1 MSNLSQNDHI
11 QDTWN
16 SEEESLLNLKDIFK
30 VYFRYWPVVLISI
43 AVGVFLARTYLRY
56 AIPEFQTSMELLLKD
71 NKNSGQLAESAILG
85 DLGFNTG
92 ARNIENE
99 ISLLTSKSLMEVV
112 VQELGLEVDYYSKGR
127 IKNSLLYEVNPF
139 IVTNVKWKDSTER
152 LQNFVFQIKKI
163 SANKWELLNGDE
175 KLNVHW
181 GEPIDLKKVQFS
193 VEPNQLS
200 QKTIN
205 GELYEV
211 DIATPEARAIQ
222 MTKNLEVTLS
232 KKTSTVLRLAYKGLH
247 PKRAADIL
255 NKLVKEYDEM
265 QAEDKNRIYVNTV
278 KFLDERLFLIANDLS
293 LIEQQVQQLKSES
306 GGIDLSLNAT
316 SLLSDLSRNTEKLQE
331 IDVQLEVLAGI
342 KKILSNSQTR
352 FEFIPSSGSITN
364 LALTGLITN
373 FNQLLLQWERAKLIQ
388 GPNHPDVLLYQ
399 DQLVSTRTTI
409 LDNLQAI
416 QKELEVGKKSIASS
430 ENRLNGKLRSLPVQE
445 RRMLEVQRQQEI
457 KNAIYL
463 KLLEKREESAISA
476 NVSVS
481 DNKVIDRAEKAI
493 QVKPKNVQIWGL
505 GLFGGAALPILAI
518 MLLHLLNNK
527 VQHEEDVKKK
537 TKTPLLG
544 SITFSPG
551 GQVFGKGKNRS
562 AAAEMFR
569 VLRANLQYVGEGVHN
584 KVIAVTSSVS
594 GEGKS
599 FVVTNLGITLSL
611 GNKKVALLEFDMRK
625 PKLAK
630 YLNHIPQ
637 GKQGLSAYLSNPQ
650 LQVEDI
656 LHPHSNYANLFY
668 IPCGPIPPNPSELIL
683 GERMNLLMD
692 RLKDEFDYIL
702 VDTPP
707 IGLVGDALL
716 FAKYIDVSLYVVRAG
731 VSLKENMQILDGIY
745 QQQKM
750 PRLYAI
756 LNGVKANSIYGKK
769 YGYGYG
775 YGYGYYQEDNTE
787 GFFKKKFNQLTGRS

>member
-1 MSNLSQNDHI
+1 MSNFSQNDTL
-11 QDTWN
+11 QDNWS
-16 SEEESLLNLKDIFK
+16 SEDDSLFNIKDVFK
-30 VYFRYWPVVLISI
+30 VYLRFWPLVLISI
-43 AVGVFLARTYLRY
+43 ALGLFIARTYLRY
-56 AIPEFQTSMELLLKD
+56 AVPEFQTSMELLLKD

-92 ARNIENE
+92 GRNVDNE

-112 VQELGLEVDYYSKGR
+112 VRELNLEVDYYSKGR
-127 IKNSLLYEVNPF
+127 IRKNLLYEINPF
-139 IVTNVKWKDSTER
+139 FIKNIKWRDSTER
-152 LQNFVFQIKKI
+152 IQSIAIELKK
-163 SANKWELLNGDE
+163 LNGDVWLIE
-175 KLNVHW
+175 KGKKTYQVKWNEWV
-181 GEPIDLKKVQFS
+181 DLGNIQF
-193 VEPNQLS
+193 VIEPNIREE
-200 QKTIN
+200 KIN
-205 GELYEV
+205 EGDEFNVY
-211 DIATPEARAIQ
+211 IATPAAKAAS
-222 MTKNLEVTLS
+222 MVGNLDISLS
-232 KKTSTVLRLAYKGLH
+232 KKASTVLKLTYRGLH

-255 NKLVKEYDEM
+255 NNLVQEYDEM

-278 KFLDERLFLIANDLS
+278 KFLDERLFLIANDLN
-293 LIEQQVQQLKSES
+293 LIEQQVQQLKSET
-306 GGIDLSLNAT
+306 GGIDLSLNAST
-316 SLLSDLSRNTEKLQE
+316 LLTDLSRNTERLQE

-342 KKILSNSQTR
+342 KKMLSSGQTR
-352 FEFIPSSGSITN
+352 FEFIPSSGTINN

-373 FNQLLLQWERAKLIQ
+373 FNQLLLQWERAKQIQ
-388 GPNHPDVLLYQ
+388 GPNHPDVVLYQ
-399 DQLVSTRTTI
+399 DQLVSTRVTI

-416 QKELEVGKKSIASS
+416 QKELEVGRNSITSS
-430 ENRLNGKLRSLPVQE
+430 ENKLNAKLRNLPVQE
-445 RRMLEVQRQQEI
+445 RRMLDVQRQQEI

-481 DNKVIDRAEKAI
+481 DNKVIDRAENAS
-493 QVKPKNVQIWGL
+493 QVKPKGSQIMGMGL
-505 GLFGGAALPILAI
+505 LGGAALPLLIIL
-518 MLLHLLNNK
+518 LLHLLNNK

-625 PKLAK
+625 PKLAS
-630 YLNHIPQ
+630 YLGHRPQ
-637 GKQGLSAYLSNPQ
+637 GKQGLSAFLSNPQ
-650 LQVEDI
+650 LKMDDI
-656 LHPHSNYANLFY
+656 LHPHTNYDNLFY

-683 GERMNLLMD
+683 GERMKILMD
-692 RLKDEFDYIL
+692 SLKNEFDYIV

-716 FAKYIDVSLYVVRAG
+716 FAQYVDVSLYVIRAG
-731 VSLKENMQILDGIY
+731 VSLKENLQILDGIY

-775 YGYGYYQEDNTE
+775 YGYGYYQEDD
-787 GFFKKKFNQLTGRS
+787 KKSILKNIRKKLFGRS